1 MTSSRLFKAFV
12 LVFLL
17 CALAALWS
25 WHTTGEPP
33 SHWLVRGSIASLVA
47 ALVAG
52 VVNPD
57 TRPRML
63 MRFLAGLF
71 ALFSLIAFAAD
82 VSRPAL
88 DGQGRAAISLLQ
100 HLQMLAPTFVTA
112 LERSVEGSIGAF
124 AWDPILTSVLSL
136 PASFFF
142 FVLAVIA
149 GVLGR
154 PRQRIR
160 IFVNDY

>member
-1 MTSSRLFKAFV
+1 MTSSRLLKSFV
-12 LVFLL
+12 LVSVL
-17 CALAALWS
+17 CASAALWS

-33 SHWLVRGSIASLVA
+33 SRWLVRIAFASLVA
-47 ALVAG
+47 ALVTG

-63 MRFLAGLF
+63 MRFLAALF
-71 ALFSLIAFAAD
+71 ALFSLIAVAAD

-88 DGQGRAAISLLQ
+88 DGQSRAEISLLQ
-100 HLQMLAPTFVTA
+100 HLQTLAPSFVTA
-112 LERSVEGSIGAF
+112 LERSVENSIGVF
-124 AWDPILTSVLSL
+124 AWNPVLTSILSL
-136 PASFFF
+136 PASLIF
-142 FVLAVIA
+142 FVLAVAA
-149 GVLGR
+149 GLLGR